1 MDQKAAVLTN
11 PADITFALGARSIGN
26 TQMCNLIE
34 SSGFK
39 KRQTGSP
46 IIASCHASVS
56 LAEKVTRLMLLN
68 QEKII
73 HLSAIDFSF
82 SDSETCVRLPSD
94 VSNSPVYLFQSLY
107 DPNSHDSIDKN
118 YFAFLLAIRALKE
131 WGASSVTG
139 VIPYL
144 AYARQDHTTLGEM
157 EPISARL
164 LADMSSAAGLDRL
177 ITFKPH
183 SEATEIFYRDNQ
195 ITIDQIDC
203 VNFFASVFSPFSG
216 KSNTILIAPDT
227 GSAQFVS
234 SIGQSLD
241 LRTAL
246 VRKFRPRAE
255 ECIIQEIIGDFSG
268 ITDAIILD
276 DMVSSAGTVY
286 NLIKQLKTEHQIDS
300 IYLGVAHNLC
310 FDMALERLIEMN
322 SRFGLKKMVTTNSIP
337 QTPNFASLPFMEVI
351 DISDLLARQISFNI
365 AETSCRIDFE

>member
-1 MDQKAAVLTN
+1 MTLASDAGSIENDQMPK
-11 PADITFALGARSIGN
+11 
-26 TQMCNLIE
+26 LISPSRIFNE
-34 SSGFK
+34 
-39 KRQTGSP
+39 RQTGSP
-46 IIASCHASVS
+46 ILASCHSATP
-56 LAEKVTRLMLLN
+56 LAENVARRLFTN
-68 QEKII
+68 QEKIT

-82 SDSETCVRLPSD
+82 SDSETCIRLPSD
-94 VSNSPVYLFQSLY
+94 VSNSSVYLFQSLY
-107 DPNSHDSIDKN
+107 DPGSRASIDKN

-144 AYARQDHTTLGEM
+144 VYARQDHATPGQL

-164 LADMSSAAGLDRL
+164 LADMSATAGLDRL

-183 SEATEIFYRDNQ
+183 SEAAENFYRDNQ
-195 ITIDQIDC
+195 IALDQIDC

-216 KSNTILIAPDT
+216 KSNTILIAPDA

-234 SIGQSLD
+234 AVGQTLD

-246 VRKFRPRAE
+246 VKKSRPRAE
-255 ECIIQEIIGDFSG
+255 ECVIQEIIGDFSG

-276 DMVSSAGTVY
+276 DMVSSGGTVY
-286 NLIKQLKTEHQIDS
+286 NLIKQIKTEQQIDN

-310 FDMALERLIEMN
+310 FDLALERLIEMN

-337 QTPNFASLPFMEVI
+337 QTSNFTSLPFMEIV
-351 DISDLLARQISFNI
+351 DISDLFARQISFNI
-365 AETSCRIDFE
+365 AETINPKDFE